1 MIRVNFGGLVVR
13 RSRHTIGLALGW
25 AIFVMAAVMT
35 GTRADAQTEKVLYSF
50 DDLGKGGYLPQSGLV
65 LDPSGNLYGTTTFGG
80 DLTLCGGSGCGTV
93 FELTK
98 GGGTWTMTVLHSFGG
113 GTDGAEPYAGLA
125 FGASGNLYGTTEY
138 GGSGTCSIGSAA
150 GCGTVFELSP
160 KAGGG
165 WTEKILHSFNDNGTD
180 GYDPAGGVTLDATGD
195 LYGTTI
201 YGGAGGF
208 GTVFKLSPTAE
219 GNWTEAILHG
229 FTGGNDGR
237 APTASLIFD
246 ASGDLYGTTYGG
258 GSYQWG
264 TVFELTPAAGG
275 KWKESVLHSFN
286 DNGSDGAGPFAGLIF
301 DASGNLYSSTLY
313 GGSEACSNSDGCGT
327 VFELSPKGSGE
338 WTEKILQSFTTYPYA
353 GVIVDAAGNL
363 YGTTYEG
370 GLGPCGGGGG
380 CGTVFELSP
389 EVGGGWTQRILHS
402 FGVIEGDGAY
412 TFAGLT
418 FDSSGNL
425 YGTTW
430 AGGAHNY
437 GAVFEVSP

>member
-1 MIRVNFGGLVVR
+1 MQG
-13 RSRHTIGLALGW
+13 SRHTIGLTVELVL
-25 AIFVMAAVMT
+25 FVMAALMM

-50 DDLGKGGYLPQSGLV
+50 NDLSKGGYLPQSGLIF
-65 LDPSGNLYGTTTFGG
+65 DASGNLYGTTTFGG
-80 DLTLCGGSGCGTV
+80 DLTFCGGSGCGTI

-98 GGGTWTMTVLHSFGG
+98 VDGIWAMSVLHSFGS
-113 GTDGAEPYAGLA
+113 GTDGAEPYAGLT
-125 FGASGNLYGTTEY
+125 FDASGNLYGTTEY
-138 GGSGTCSIGSAA
+138 GGNGTCSIGGAA

-180 GYDPAGGVTLDATGD
+180 GYDPVGGLILDAAGN
-195 LYGTTI
+195 LYSTTI
-201 YGGAGGF
+201 YGGAGGS
-208 GTVFKLSPTAE
+208 GTVFKLSPAAD
-219 GNWTEAILHG
+219 GHWTETVLHG
-229 FTGGNDGR
+229 FAGGDDGR
-237 APTASLIFD
+237 APCASLIFD
-246 ASGDLYGTTYGG
+246 AAGDLYGTTYGG
-258 GSYQWG
+258 GSYEWG

-275 KWKESVLHSFN
+275 KWRESVLHSFN
-286 DNGSDGAGPFAGLIF
+286 DSGSDGAGPFASLIF
-301 DASGNLYSSTLY
+301 DGSGNLYSSTLF
-313 GGSEACSNSDGCGT
+313 GGTEVCSDSNGCGT
-327 VFELSPKGSGE
+327 VFELSPKAGGG

-370 GLGPCGGGGG
+370 GLGPCSGGSG

-389 EVGGGWTQRILHS
+389 EVGGAGWTEKILHS

-412 TFAGLT
+412 TFAGLI

-430 AGGAHNY
+430 GGGTYNY
-437 GAVFEVSP
+437 GAVFEVTP